1 MSLYNSEEL
10 HDVMTQIDQQLL
22 RYFTACENEQH
33 HLNVVEDAIASA
45 LIPRVEELLAE
56 DNMNGGE
63 HSMSRKGN
71 QGQLGL
77 FYNGSSY
84 IANHQFAKG
93 ILCDAYRKAG
103 VMPFK
108 DAATVNA
115 EGERL
120 LSMIE
125 DLQDGG
131 LNLSQFL
138 KKYYR
143 KCFLVGRDKLING
156 LGLALQRVAEH
167 GFKPDELVD
176 VNAYQR
182 GVALWVTADKKIM
195 DSTMY
200 MFIMHNQQALG
211 LGRPRLENGA
221 LIVGSE
227 VKRYDILYDFVLCD
241 PERSPDKMKFSAKIE
256 LVHDVLAGGS
266 RRVQGFTVDFTQEE
280 SAKLTAFLK
289 RVYFPADLGV
299 KPHRV
304 PVTIGEE
311 FRDNYYF
318 EYGTLEQKNAV
329 SDKWASTDA
338 TYRHMRELARKNKK
352 EN

>member
-1 MSLYNSEEL
+1 MSLYNSQEL

-33 HLNVVEDAIASA
+33 HLNVVEDAITGV

-63 HSMSRKGN
+63 HSMSRKRN
-71 QGQLGL
+71 QGQMGL
-77 FYNGSSY
+77 FYNGSAY
-84 IANHQFAKG
+84 VTNYQFARD

-103 VMPFK
+103 TMPFK
-108 DAATVNA
+108 DAKTVQA
-115 EGERL
+115 EGGRL

-143 KCFLVGRDKLING
+143 EMYLVGKDKLVNG
-156 LGLALQRVAEH
+156 LGLALQRVAER

-195 DSTMY
+195 DSTLY
-200 MFIMHNQQALG
+200 MFIMYNQQALG
-211 LGRPRLENGA
+211 LGRPRLENGT
-221 LIVGSE
+221 LFIGSE
-227 VKRYDILYDFVLCD
+227 VKRYDIVYEFVLCD
-241 PERSPDKMKFSAKIE
+241 PEHSPDRMKFSAKME
-256 LVHDVLAGGS
+256 LVHDVLPDGS
-266 RRVQGFTVDFTQEE
+266 RRVQGFTVNFTPEE

-318 EYGTLEQKNAV
+318 EYGTPEQKNAV
-329 SDKWASTDA
+329 SDKWASTDSA
-338 TYRHMRELARKNKK
+338 YRHMRELTRKNKDK
-352 EN
+352 